1 MRHCLKYI
9 LLPLVFALFACENE
23 VYDTGDGPLSDMRAD
38 FVEAQTDAD
47 ARMASV
53 ETDDGERLYLTGAVT
68 VGWMERPD
76 TVYRALL
83 YYNKVKAD
91 GGTYCAEPLGI
102 TQVLV
107 PPVTAVGDMNDDLKA
122 DPLDFVSSWK
132 SANGKYLNLELGV
145 KTGTVD
151 GSYGTQTLGLVC
163 LGVDERA
170 DGTRLVRLALYH
182 DQAGV
187 PQYYTAT
194 VYLSIA
200 VSRLPIEPTE
210 GDEVSVDIE
219 TYGGT
224 LTRTFTF

>member
-1 MRHCLKYI
+1 MRYCLKYI
-9 LLPLVFALFACENE
+9 LLPLVFVLLACENE
-23 VYDTGDGPLSDMRAD
+23 AYDTGDGHLSAMRAD

-47 ARMASV
+47 ALMASI
-53 ETDDGERLYLTGAVT
+53 ETDGGERLQPAWNG
-68 VGWMERPD
+68 GWNVSARSCHPRHPCRRSND
-76 TVYRALL
+76 TW
-83 YYNKVKAD
+83 
-91 GGTYCAEPLGI
+91 GQAEPLGI

-107 PPVTAVGDMNDDLKA
+107 PPVTAVDDVKDGLKA

-132 SANGKYLNLELGV
+132 SANGKYFNLELGV

-163 LGVDERA
+163 LGVDERV

-194 VYLSIA
+194 AYLSIA
-200 VSRLPIEPTE
+200 ASRLPIEPTE
-210 GDEVSVDIE
+210 GDEVSIDIE

>member
-9 LLPLVFALFACENE
+9 FLPLVFALLACENE
-23 VYDTGDGPLSDMRAD
+23 AYDTGDGPLSGMRAD
-38 FVEAQTDAD
+38 FVEALTDAD
-47 ARMASV
+47 AHMASV
-53 ETDDGERLYLTGAVT
+53 ETDDGERLFLTDRVT

-83 YYNKVKAD
+83 YYNKVEAD
-91 GGTYCAEPLGI
+91 GCTYRAEPLGI
-102 TQVLV
+102 QQVLV
-107 PPVTAVGDMNDDLKA
+107 PPVTAVEALKDGLKA

-163 LGVDERA
+163 LGVDERT

-187 PQYYTAT
+187 PEYYTTDAY
-194 VYLSIA
+194 VSIA
-200 VSRLPIEPTE
+200 VSRLPIEPTA
-210 GDEVSVDIE
+210 GDEVSIDIE
-219 TYGGT
+219 TYDGT
-224 LTRTFTF
+224 LTRTFSF

>member
-83 YYNKVKAD
+83 YYNKVEAD
-91 GGTYCAEPLGI
+91 GGTYRAEPLGI
-102 TQVLV
+102 QQVLV
-107 PPVTAVGDMNDDLKA
+107 PLVTAVEALKDGLKA